1 MKNQDNKV
9 LYTLSSSNPDSHFI
23 EIEMRLQN
31 REGRNL
37 VQFYLPIWRPGRYEL
52 ADYAKNIQSIRF
64 FSARGVELS
73 FEKISKS
80 CWEVEASGVEEI
92 VVNYTYY
99 ANQLDAGAAYVD
111 STQLYV
117 NPVNCCL
124 YTLEHSY
131 NEIELTLNIPSTYVV
146 ATGLKKTKKNV
157 FSALSFDQ
165 LADSPFIA
173 SPTLQS
179 STYKIRDASFTVW
192 FQGECQPD
200 WEKVLSDFKKFT
212 NEQML
217 VFGGCPVAEY
227 HFLFQ
232 ILPVKAYHGVEHC
245 TSTVIA
251 LGPGCDL
258 MKGKLYENFLGISSH
273 ELFHAWNIKAIRPQ
287 EMYPYDFQKENY
299 SRLGYV
305 SEGVTT
311 YYGDLMLVRSGVIGN
326 DDYFK
331 LLNQTL
337 DNHFYNYGRFNHS
350 VADSSFD
357 TWLDGYSKGIPNRK
371 VSIYTEG
378 SLNALLFDL
387 QIRKLSGGKRSL
399 DTVMKKLYKEFA
411 LENCGYTEKDFKEL
425 VNEAAG
431 KDLSTLFEK
440 YTYGTEDYFA
450 KLNES
455 LRHVGCHLKS
465 IDSSQHSAAAFGFR
479 LDTDAK
485 VLDVAPNSP
494 AYIAGITRGDEV
506 IGVNG
511 LAIEKNK
518 ASDWIAYFDDN
529 VKITFK
535 KDNRLMDILLKSG
548 EEKYFDTARIEK
560 LKSLS
565 KEQEEAFT
573 EWLG

>member
-31 REGRNL
+31 KEGRDL
-37 VQFYLPIWRPGRYEL
+37 MQFYLPAWRPGRYEL
-52 ADYAKNIQSIRF
+52 ADYAKNIQSIHF
-64 FSARGVELS
+64 FTAKGVELN
-73 FEKISKS
+73 FEKTTKS
-80 CWEVEASGVEEI
+80 CWEVEAHGAEEI
-92 VVNYTYY
+92 VVKYTYY

-131 NEIELTLNIPSTYVV
+131 NAIELTLNIPVNYTV
-146 ATGLKKTKKNV
+146 ATGLQKVKKNV

-173 SPTLQS
+173 SATLQS
-179 STYKIRDASFTVW
+179 STYKVRDSSFTVW
-192 FQGECQPD
+192 FQGECKPN
-200 WEKVLSDFKKFT
+200 WEDVMSDFKKFT

-217 VFGGCPVAEY
+217 VFGGFPVIEY

-245 TSTVIA
+245 NSTVIA

-273 ELFHAWNIKAIRPQ
+273 ELFHAWNIKAIRPL

-311 YYGDLMLVRSGVIGN
+311 YYGDLMLVRSGVISN

-331 LLNQTL
+331 LLNQTF
-337 DNHFYNYGRFNHS
+337 DNHFYNYGRLNQS
-350 VADSSFD
+350 VADASFD

-371 VSIYTEG
+371 TSIYTEG
-378 SLNALLFDL
+378 SLNALIFDL

-399 DTVMKKLYKEFA
+399 DSVMKKLYKDFA
-411 LENCGYTEKDFKEL
+411 LENCGYTETDFKKL
-425 VNEAAG
+425 LTEAAG
-431 KDLSTLFEK
+431 KDLSQIFEK
-440 YTYGTEDYFA
+440 YTYGTEDYFT

-455 LRHVGCHLKS
+455 LKHVGCQLKS
-465 IDSSQHSAAAFGFR
+465 IENTQHSASVFGFR
-479 LDTDAK
+479 LDGDAK
-485 VLDVAPNSP
+485 VVDVAPASP
-494 AYIAGITRGDEV
+494 AYLAGITRGDEV

-518 ASDWIAYFDDN
+518 AADWLDYFKDN
-529 VKITFK
+529 VKVTFK
-535 KDNRLMDILLKSG
+535 KDNRLMDILLKAG
-548 EEKYFDTARIEK
+548 TETYFSTARIEK
-560 LKSLS
+560 SKSIS
-565 KEQEEAFT
+565 KEQEEAFK